1 MLRMSVL
8 RLYSHHTVCSIRTEL
23 DCAQRAQTPPR
34 PLHCRPLVTVCRM
47 KCPYLITPL
56 HRRPLVI
63 DNISLK
69 NCYLPVLR
77 TVNITAGQCFIQT
90 PKHWE
95 GGIKTVEGSTRSSS
109 RRRRNRDADGV
120 ERVGNGEGYP
130 PPQPTRGSGE
140 RCELP
145 QWGPGRSPGRKRIW
159 CTLELSEIHWWQ
171 SFTVFLS
178 VRFTLHTGS
187 TTSTN

>member
-1 MLRMSVL
+1 
-8 RLYSHHTVCSIRTEL
+8 
-23 DCAQRAQTPPR
+23 
-34 PLHCRPLVTVCRM
+34 M

-56 HRRPLVI
+56 QRRPLVI

-145 QWGPGRSPGRKRIW
+145 PVGSGAEPRPKTNLVHSRAVRNPLVAIIYCVFK
-159 CTLELSEIHWWQ
+159 CTFYITYRL
-171 SFTVFLS
+171 
-178 VRFTLHTGS
+178 
-187 TTSTN
+187 NN